1 MRDIA
6 GDLEQ
11 IVGGPQR
18 YLNGV
23 SAVDRMFAEQDTSPE
38 YAGNNLNP
46 TSPNFDQ
53 EMKEAV
59 QQRNDEKA
67 EKLKEKEEAR
77 EEEIR
82 TREAALERQRQA
94 REAAEKEDL
103 ADGRER
109 PSWVPKYLTGH
120 RHSFIVSSVDAGG
133 GSLYYMFKITDLIRS
148 TFFVVKSGLSLEKIE
163 DLKTELT
170 KYSRL
175 LGRGFSGYN
184 DRIQINDIFAGRK
197 YNEVIPKEME
207 QVAALYQQGLISGD
221 NLDTQAAAASI
232 REVLSVEE
240 IRYYANMAQNMISA
254 GTQGISDLQGIV
266 NALNNAATLPN

>member
-1 MRDIA
+1 
-6 GDLEQ
+6 
-11 IVGGPQR
+11 
-18 YLNGV
+18 
-23 SAVDRMFAEQDTSPE
+23 
-38 YAGNNLNP
+38 
-46 TSPNFDQ
+46 
-53 EMKEAV
+53 
-59 QQRNDEKA
+59 
-67 EKLKEKEEAR
+67 
-77 EEEIR
+77 
-82 TREAALERQRQA
+82 
-94 REAAEKEDL
+94 
-103 ADGRER
+103 
-109 PSWVPKYLTGH
+109 
-120 RHSFIVSSVDAGG
+120 
-133 GSLYYMFKITDLIRS
+133 MFKITDLIRS